1 VEKNKMAKL
10 VCYMD
15 YQNNDKKKHYRVR
28 VVDLNSNWGID
39 KSISFKDKKDAT
51 RVKEFIDNKILPLVA

>member
-1 VEKNKMAKL
+1 MAKL

-51 RVKEFIDNKILPLVA
+51 RVKEFIDKKILPLVA